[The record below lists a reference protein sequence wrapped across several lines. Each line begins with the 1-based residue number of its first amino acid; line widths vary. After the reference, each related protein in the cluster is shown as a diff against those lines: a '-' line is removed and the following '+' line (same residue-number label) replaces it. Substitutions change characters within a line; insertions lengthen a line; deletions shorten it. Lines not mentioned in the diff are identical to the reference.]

1 MKDKINEHDMTKKM
15 MEIMRGGHKEV
26 LEEGR
31 LTNLA
36 AGIGM
41 SLASLGGMKTQAQA
55 QAQAQAQTQQQQTTQ
70 VQAQQPNPEVEG
82 LAKSPNE
89 GRESLIQLDGSYFE
103 MDKNDQ
109 RFKAFVTSLEG
120 IVPTATV
127 TSIYISKYGG
137 FVVNGYALKYSENSG
152 LFFTMSLAEDS
163 ILVSSENVQGKI
175 GTEVQGALQKFLDK
189 LRVDAIGT
197 RQYQY
202 DEKIDKN
209 NSNENE

>member
-41 SLASLGGMKTQAQA
+41 K
-55 QAQAQAQTQQQQTTQ
+55 AQAQTQQQQTTQ